1 LRSKSLKIA
10 LAAAAVLVLL
20 VVFAARNRDRRVE
33 VFVGELDGT
42 ADEMVNTIN
51 ASPTAAGVSKAHEI
65 LSAKKDGLKAKLSE
79 LRVLTAAQAGGASLT
94 QVEEGLRRSSER
106 INNFLKEELSRR
118 QRELD
123 ELQKRAKDS
132 GLTVDRYAVDKA
144 QEENKQF
151 REAMKKLLDDY
162 KSIID

>member
-1 LRSKSLKIA
+1 MKFA
-10 LAAAAVLVLL
+10 LAAAAVLALL

-33 VFVGELDGT
+33 VFVAELDGT

-79 LRVLTAAQAGGASLT
+79 IRVLTVAQAGGASLT

-106 INNFLKEELSRR
+106 
-118 QRELD
+118 
-123 ELQKRAKDS
+123 
-132 GLTVDRYAVDKA
+132 
-144 QEENKQF
+144 
-151 REAMKKLLDDY
+151 
-162 KSIID
+162 